1 MGEEKNSNKAIMIA
15 ITIITIVLMSVLLV
29 IAVTIIRLKM
39 DNNNLTSSV
48 QMLKDKLIVGQP
60 ADKKTVSDKKQQKQ
74 VKTHEQQ
81 IQESVEEL
89 QKLQPPP
96 MSVEEDEKSLP
107 EQQIEELT
115 KKEDSK
121 TTKLSQE
128 LEKMSGATGSK
139 DRPLVKEMPATQGLL

>member
-1 MGEEKNSNKAIMIA
+1 MGEEKNNSKAIMIA

-60 ADKKTVSDKKQQKQ
+60 ADKKAISDKKQQKQ

-96 MSVEEDEKSLP
+96 MTVEEDEKSLP

-115 KKEDSK
+115 KNEDNK
-121 TTKLSQE
+121 ATKLSQE

>member
-60 ADKKTVSDKKQQKQ
+60 TDKKTVSDKKQQKQ
-74 VKTHEQQ
+74 VKTHE
-81 IQESVEEL
+81 
-89 QKLQPPP
+89 
-96 MSVEEDEKSLP
+96 
-107 EQQIEELT
+107 
-115 KKEDSK
+115 
-121 TTKLSQE
+121 
-128 LEKMSGATGSK
+128 
-139 DRPLVKEMPATQGLL
+139 

>member
-1 MGEEKNSNKAIMIA
+1 MGDEKNNNKAVMIA

-29 IAVTIIRLKM
+29 IAVTIVRLKM

-60 ADKKTVSDKKQQKQ
+60 ADKKAVSDKKQQKQ

-96 MSVEEDEKSLP
+96 MTVEEDEKSLP

-115 KKEDSK
+115 KKEDNK